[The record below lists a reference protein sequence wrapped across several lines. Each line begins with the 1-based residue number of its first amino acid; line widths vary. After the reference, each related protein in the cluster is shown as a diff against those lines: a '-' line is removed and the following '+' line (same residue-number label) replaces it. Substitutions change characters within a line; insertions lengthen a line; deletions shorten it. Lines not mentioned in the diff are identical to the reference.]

1 MGMIIPSRNG
11 TIPPFNIALKRA
23 PINKKKRDYTMYQ
36 PLNCTDVNRLVRACE
51 LYKDFTGS
59 EFMWDEYD
67 KLIRKLKTFGDQNF
81 EECEVSNIHISHPHI
96 STVE

>member
-1 MGMIIPSRNG
+1 
-11 TIPPFNIALKRA
+11 
-23 PINKKKRDYTMYQ
+23 MYQ